1 MKRAKQKELL
11 NFLFERDQWFRVKDL
26 SQYFSLS
33 ERTIRNYINE
43 LNEMSSPDN
52 LIVKSNDKFKIDK
65 KNYIHFKKEAHFLD
79 KTPETPAERRDYL
92 LKELLFNEEG
102 IDIFTMSDR
111 LFVSVSSIE
120 NDLNKIRRE
129 IQKQNLSLQR
139 RNEMIR
145 LVGEEINKRKLMN
158 KFYYDEHLPFSVIQR
173 EFKDYDFDSIK
184 KTLIRILENYNLFLS
199 EYSINSVLLHIIIS
213 IERMKEGMIVEIEN
227 VELLE
232 QTLEFQAA
240 VDISKEM
247 SECLEV
253 TFAPAELH
261 YLTLLLKSNTTILR
275 YNEVNESN
283 IHHFIEEDYIDLTNK
298 ILERIKQYFF
308 INMDE
313 EEFKVK
319 FALHLKNLIIRNKYN
334 RYSKNPMTKKIKYA
348 YPLIYDLSVFIAN
361 EIKKEKGFLI
371 NEDEIAYIS
380 FHIGAF
386 FERKKEVES
395 KIMTTIIAPDY
406 YGLRE
411 DLMNNLLKR
420 FGDSIEI
427 DQVLSS
433 EKRDLDLS
441 KTDLIIT
448 TIEPTFD
455 MKIPFVQI
463 NLFLTEKDK
472 RKIFNKVEELKM
484 EKYYN
489 NIHMYL
495 NQYFEEKLFEKNRY
509 FNDELEAIEYLGDKL
524 KKYQYVNDEYIQ
536 SIIEREKMSS
546 TAFNNIV
553 AVPHSMKMNACKTSI
568 SIIINDEPQSWG
580 DSHVH
585 IIALI
590 TINEKERKDFRY
602 IFDSFIKVL
611 SEVTNTHLLIQ
622 SEDYDTFIKNL
633 STMMKKP

>member
-65 KNYIHFKKEAHFLD
+65 QNYIHFKKEAQFLD

-158 KFYYDEHLPFSVIQR
+158 KFYYDEHLPFSVIQS

-386 FERKKEVES
+386 FERKREVES

-568 SIIINDEPQSWG
+568 SIIINDEPQFWG